1 MNNLELNLKDAQKEV
16 DKTIKS
22 LLPSG
27 KGIEKKLFEAI
38 SYSILSS
45 GKRLRPFL
53 VIQSSKLFDVD
64 EKNALRVASSLEMIH
79 AYSLIHDDLPSM
91 DNDILRRGLPTT
103 HKKYNEATAILAG
116 DSLLTLSFEVLS
128 DSLTHNDPKI
138 RCELIYE
145 LSKAAGAYGMVAG
158 QMMDLEA
165 ENKKLSIGIITR
177 IQRLKT
183 GALIAFSCNAGAILG
198 RAEKKHK
205 FALQGYAHD
214 IGLAYQIRDDLLDVT
229 STTKK
234 LGKKVN
240 KDKKAGKKN
249 FVSILGKDRAKK
261 QLEFLSN
268 QAIKHLVVFDHKAD
282 LLREV
287 ARFIVER
294 KN

>member
-1 MNNLELNLKDAQKEV
+1 MNDLELNLKNAQKEV
-16 DKTIKS
+16 DKTIKL

-27 KGIEKKLFEAI
+27 KGLEKKLFEAI
-38 SYSILSS
+38 NYSILSS
-45 GKRLRPFL
+45 GKRLRPYL

-64 EKNALRVASSLEMIH
+64 QKNALRVASSIEMIH

-91 DNDILRRGLPTT
+91 DNDFLRRGLPTT
-103 HKKYNEATAILAG
+103 HRKYNEATAILAG
-116 DSLLTLSFEVLS
+116 DSLLTLSFEILS
-128 DSLTHNDPKI
+128 DNLTHNDSKI

-145 LSKAAGAYGMVAG
+145 LARAAGANGMVAG

-165 ENKKLSIGIITR
+165 ENKKLSIGVITR

-183 GALIAFSCNAGAILG
+183 GTLIAFSCNAGAILG
-198 RAEKKHK
+198 RAEKKYK

-214 IGLAYQIRDDLLDVT
+214 IGLAYQIRDDLLDIT

-240 KDKKAGKKN
+240 KDKKIGKKN
-249 FVSILGKDRAKK
+249 FVSILGKERAKK
-261 QLEFLSN
+261 QLEILGN
-268 QAIKHLVVFDHKAD
+268 QAIEHLEVFDNRAD
-282 LLREV
+282 MLREI

-294 KN
+294 KK

>member
-1 MNNLELNLKDAQKEV
+1 MSDLELNLKNAQKEV

-27 KGIEKKLFEAI
+27 KGLEKKLFEAI
-38 SYSILSS
+38 NYSILSS
-45 GKRLRPFL
+45 GKRLRPYL

-64 EKNALRVASSLEMIH
+64 QKNALRVASSIEMIH

-91 DNDILRRGLPTT
+91 DNDFLRRGLPTT
-103 HKKYNEATAILAG
+103 HRKYNEATAILAG
-116 DSLLTLSFEVLS
+116 DSLLTLSFEILS
-128 DSLTHNDPKI
+128 NNLTHNDSKI

-145 LSKAAGAYGMVAG
+145 LARAAGANGMVAG

-165 ENKKLSIGIITR
+165 ENKKLSIGVITR

-198 RAEKKHK
+198 RAEKKYK

-240 KDKKAGKKN
+240 KDKKIGKKN
-249 FVSILGKDRAKK
+249 FVSILGKERAKK
-261 QLEFLSN
+261 QLEILGN
-268 QAIKHLVVFDHKAD
+268 QSIKHLEVFDNRAD
-282 LLREV
+282 MLREI
-287 ARFIVER
+287 AIFIVER
-294 KN
+294 NK

>member
-1 MNNLELNLKDAQKEV
+1 
-16 DKTIKS
+16 
-22 LLPSG
+22 
-27 KGIEKKLFEAI
+27 
-38 SYSILSS
+38 
-45 GKRLRPFL
+45 
-53 VIQSSKLFDVD
+53 
-64 EKNALRVASSLEMIH
+64 MIH

-145 LSKAAGAYGMVAG
+145 LAKAAGACGMVAG

-165 ENKKLSIGIITR
+165 KNKKLSIGIITR

-214 IGLAYQIRDDLLDVT
+214 IGLAYQIRDDLLDVI

-234 LGKKVN
+234 LGKKVD

-268 QAIKHLVVFDHKAD
+268 QAIKYLKVFDHKAD

>member
-1 MNNLELNLKDAQKEV
+1 M
-16 DKTIKS
+16 
-22 LLPSG
+22 
-27 KGIEKKLFEAI
+27 
-38 SYSILSS
+38 
-45 GKRLRPFL
+45 RPYL
-53 VIQSSKLFDVD
+53 VIQSSRLFDAD
-64 EKNALRVASSLEMIH
+64 HKNALRVASSIEMIH

-103 HKKYNEATAILAG
+103 HRKYNEATAILAG
-116 DSLLTLSFEVLS
+116 DSLLTLSFEILS

-145 LSKAAGAYGMVAG
+145 LARAAGANGMVAG

-165 ENKKLSIGIITR
+165 ENKKLSIGVITR

-198 RAEKKHK
+198 RAEKKYK
-205 FALQGYAHD
+205 LALQGYAHD

-229 STTKK
+229 STEKK
-234 LGKKVN
+234 LGKTVN

-261 QLEFLSN
+261 QLEILGN
-268 QAIKHLVVFDHKAD
+268 QAIEHLEVFDNRAD
-282 LLREV
+282 MLREI
-287 ARFIVER
+287 ATFIVER
-294 KN
+294 NK

>member
-1 MNNLELNLKDAQKEV
+1 MSDLKLNLKDAQKEV
-16 DKTIKS
+16 DKTTKS

-27 KGIEKKLFEAI
+27 KGIEKKLFKAI

-234 LGKKVN
+234 LGKKVD

-287 ARFIVER
+287 ARFIIER

>member
-1 MNNLELNLKDAQKEV
+1 MSNLELNLKDAQEEV

-22 LLPSG
+22 LLPVG
-27 KGIEKKLFEAI
+27 KGIEKKLFQAI
-38 SYSILSS
+38 NYSILSS

-64 EKNALRVASSLEMIH
+64 QKNALRVASSIEMIH

-103 HKKYNEATAILAG
+103 HRKYNEATAILAG
-116 DSLLTLSFEVLS
+116 DSLLTLSFEILS
-128 DSLTHNDPKI
+128 DSLTHNDSKI

-145 LSKAAGAYGMVAG
+145 LARAAGANGMVAG

-198 RAEKKHK
+198 RAEKKYK

-229 STTKK
+229 STAKK

-240 KDKKAGKKN
+240 KDKKAGKQN
-249 FVSILGKDRAKK
+249 FVSILGQNRAKK
-261 QLEFLSN
+261 QLEILAN
-268 QAIKHLVVFDHKAD
+268 QAVEHLEVFDNRAD
-282 LLREV
+282 MLREI
-287 ARFIVER
+287 ATFIVER
-294 KN
+294 NK

>member
-1 MNNLELNLKDAQKEV
+1 MNDLELNLKNAQKEV
-16 DKTIKS
+16 DKTIKL

-27 KGIEKKLFEAI
+27 KGLEKKLFEAI
-38 SYSILSS
+38 NYSILSS
-45 GKRLRPFL
+45 GKRLRPYL

-64 EKNALRVASSLEMIH
+64 QKNALRVASSIEMIH

-91 DNDILRRGLPTT
+91 DNDFLRRGLPTT
-103 HKKYNEATAILAG
+103 HRKYNEATAILAG
-116 DSLLTLSFEVLS
+116 DSLLTLSFEILS
-128 DSLTHNDPKI
+128 DNLTHNDSKI

-145 LSKAAGAYGMVAG
+145 LARAAGANGMVAG

-165 ENKKLSIGIITR
+165 ENKKLSIGVITR

-183 GALIAFSCNAGAILG
+183 GSLIAFSCNAGAILG
-198 RAEKKHK
+198 RAEKKYK

-214 IGLAYQIRDDLLDVT
+214 IGLAYQIRDDLLDIT

-240 KDKKAGKKN
+240 KDKKIGKKN
-249 FVSILGKDRAKK
+249 FVSILGKERAKK
-261 QLEFLSN
+261 QLEILGN
-268 QAIKHLVVFDHKAD
+268 QAIEHLEVFDNRAD
-282 LLREV
+282 MLREI

-294 KN
+294 KK

>member
-1 MNNLELNLKDAQKEV
+1 MGDLEFNLRSAQKDV
-16 DKTIKS
+16 NKTIKS
-22 LLPSG
+22 LLPNG

-53 VIQSSKLFDVD
+53 VIQSSNLFDVD
-64 EKNALRVASSLEMIH
+64 KKHAIRVASSLEMIH

-91 DNDILRRGLPTT
+91 DDDDLRRGKPTT
-103 HKKYNEATAILAG
+103 HKKYDEATAILAG

-128 DSLTHNDPKI
+128 DSLTHSDSKI
-138 RCELIYE
+138 RCELILE
-145 LSKAAGAYGMVAG
+145 LARAAGAFGMVGG
-158 QMMDLEA
+158 QMMDLVA
-165 ENKKLSIGIITR
+165 ENKKLSIGAITR

-183 GALIAFSCNAGAILG
+183 GALINFACNSGAILG
-198 RAEKKHK
+198 RADKKQK

-214 IGLAYQIRDDLLDVT
+214 IGLAYQIRDDLLDVI

-234 LGKKVN
+234 LGKKTN

-261 QLEFLSN
+261 QLEFLAN
-268 QAIKHLVVFDHKAD
+268 QAIKHLEMFDYKAD
-282 LLREV
+282 LLRDV

-294 KN
+294 NK

>member
-1 MNNLELNLKDAQKEV
+1 MSNLELNLKNAQKEV

-27 KGIEKKLFEAI
+27 KGMEKKLFESI
-38 SYSILSS
+38 NYSILSN
-45 GKRLRPFL
+45 GKRLRPYL
-53 VIQSSKLFDVD
+53 VIQSSRLFDVD
-64 EKNALRVASSLEMIH
+64 RKNALRVASSIEMIH

-103 HKKYNEATAILAG
+103 HRKYNEATAILAG
-116 DSLLTLSFEVLS
+116 DSLLTLSFEILS

-145 LSKAAGAYGMVAG
+145 LSRAAGANGMVAG

-165 ENKKLSIGIITR
+165 ENKKLSIGVITR

-198 RAEKKHK
+198 RAEKKYK

-229 STTKK
+229 STAKK
-234 LGKKVN
+234 LGKTVN

-261 QLEFLSN
+261 QLEILGN
-268 QAIKHLVVFDHKAD
+268 QAIEHLEVFDNRAD
-282 LLREV
+282 MLREI
-287 ARFIVER
+287 ATFIVER
-294 KN
+294 NK

>member
-1 MNNLELNLKDAQKEV
+1 MSDLELNLKNAQKEV

-27 KGIEKKLFEAI
+27 KGLEKKLFEAI
-38 SYSILSS
+38 NYSILSS
-45 GKRLRPFL
+45 GKRLRPYL

-64 EKNALRVASSLEMIH
+64 QKNALRVASSIEMIH

-91 DNDILRRGLPTT
+91 DNDFLRRGLPAT
-103 HKKYNEATAILAG
+103 HRKYNEATAILAG
-116 DSLLTLSFEVLS
+116 DSLLTLSFEILS
-128 DSLTHNDPKI
+128 NNLTHNDSKI

-145 LSKAAGAYGMVAG
+145 LARAAGANGMVAG

-165 ENKKLSIGIITR
+165 ENKKLSIGVITR

-198 RAEKKHK
+198 RAERKYK

-240 KDKKAGKKN
+240 KDKKIGKKN
-249 FVSILGKDRAKK
+249 FVSILGKERAKK
-261 QLEFLSN
+261 QLEILGN
-268 QAIKHLVVFDHKAD
+268 QSIEHLEVFDNRAD
-282 LLREV
+282 MLREV
-287 ARFIVER
+287 AIFIVER
-294 KN
+294 NK

>member
-27 KGIEKKLFEAI
+27 KGIEKKLFKAI

-116 DSLLTLSFEVLS
+116 DSLLTLSFEILS

-145 LSKAAGAYGMVAG
+145 LAKAAGACGMVAG

-165 ENKKLSIGIITR
+165 KNKKLSIGIITR

-229 STTKK
+229 STKKK
-234 LGKKVN
+234 LIKIKK
-240 KDKKAGKKN
+240 
-249 FVSILGKDRAKK
+249 LAKK
-261 QLEFLSN
+261 TLFQS
-268 QAIKHLVVFDHKAD
+268 
-282 LLREV
+282 
-287 ARFIVER
+287 
-294 KN
+294 

>member
-1 MNNLELNLKDAQKEV
+1 MNDLELNLKNAQKEV
-16 DKTIKS
+16 DKTIKL

-27 KGIEKKLFEAI
+27 KGLEKKLFEAI
-38 SYSILSS
+38 NYSILSS
-45 GKRLRPFL
+45 GKRLRPYL

-64 EKNALRVASSLEMIH
+64 QKNALRVASSIEMIH

-91 DNDILRRGLPTT
+91 DNDFLRRGLPTT
-103 HKKYNEATAILAG
+103 HRKYNEATAILAG
-116 DSLLTLSFEVLS
+116 DSLLTLSFEILS
-128 DSLTHNDPKI
+128 DNLTHNDSKI

-145 LSKAAGAYGMVAG
+145 LARAAGANGMVAG

-165 ENKKLSIGIITR
+165 ENKKLSIGVITR

-198 RAEKKHK
+198 RAEKKYK

-214 IGLAYQIRDDLLDVT
+214 IGLAYQIRDDLLDII

-240 KDKKAGKKN
+240 KDKKIGKKN
-249 FVSILGKDRAKK
+249 FVSILGKERAKK
-261 QLEFLSN
+261 QLEILGN
-268 QAIKHLVVFDHKAD
+268 QAIEHLEVFDNRAD
-282 LLREV
+282 MLREI

-294 KN
+294 KK

>member
-1 MNNLELNLKDAQKEV
+1 MNDLESNLKKAQGEV

-22 LLPSG
+22 LLPTG
-27 KGIEKKLFEAI
+27 KGIEKKLFDAI
-38 SYSILSS
+38 QYSILSS

-53 VIQSSKLFDVD
+53 VMQSSKLFDVD
-64 EKNALRVASSLEMIH
+64 EKNALRVASAIEMIH
-79 AYSLIHDDLPSM
+79 AYSLVHDDLPSM
-91 DNDILRRGLPTT
+91 DNDSLRRGLPTT

-116 DSLLTLSFEVLS
+116 DSLLTLSFEILS

-138 RCELIYE
+138 RCDLINELAE
-145 LSKAAGAYGMVAG
+145 ASGARGMVAG

-165 ENKKLSIGIITR
+165 ENKKLSIGVITR

-183 GALIAFSCNAGAILG
+183 GALIAFSCNSGAILG
-198 RAEKKHK
+198 RAEKKQK

-234 LGKKVN
+234 LGKKTN

-261 QLEFLSN
+261 QLEFLAN
-268 QAIKHLVVFDHKAD
+268 QAIKHLESFDDKANM
-282 LLREV
+282 LREV

-294 KN
+294 NK

>member
-1 MNNLELNLKDAQKEV
+1 MINLELNLKDAQKEV

-38 SYSILSS
+38 NYSILSN
-45 GKRLRPFL
+45 GKRLRPYL
-53 VIQSSKLFDVD
+53 AIQSSRLFDVD
-64 EKNALRVASSLEMIH
+64 RKNALRVASSIEMIH

-103 HKKYNEATAILAG
+103 HRKYNEATAILAG
-116 DSLLTLSFEVLS
+116 DSLLTLSFEILS

-145 LSKAAGAYGMVAG
+145 LARAAGANGMVAG

-165 ENKKLSIGIITR
+165 ENKKLSIGVITR

-198 RAEKKHK
+198 RAEKKYK

-229 STTKK
+229 GTAKK
-234 LGKKVN
+234 LGKTVN

-261 QLEFLSN
+261 QLEILGN
-268 QAIKHLVVFDHKAD
+268 QAIEHLEVFDNRAD
-282 LLREV
+282 MLREI
-287 ARFIVER
+287 ATFIVER
-294 KN
+294 NK

>member
-1 MNNLELNLKDAQKEV
+1 MSDLKLNLKDAQKEV
-16 DKTIKS
+16 DKTTKS

-229 STTKK
+229 STIKK

-268 QAIKHLVVFDHKAD
+268 QAIKYLKVFDHKAD